1 MIPEGNPTHQKENA
15 SCDELAGRDEPRT
28 MHTTGP
34 ATRHPY
40 SGGSIPQHNTSQHQ
54 DSTEPMLGKMGLPRR
69 FLLGNGR
76 GELLGAKA
84 PAKIKE
90 VTLMRPIHGNL

>member
-1 MIPEGNPTHQKENA
+1 
-15 SCDELAGRDEPRT
+15 
-28 MHTTGP
+28 
-34 ATRHPY
+34 
-40 SGGSIPQHNTSQHQ
+40 
-54 DSTEPMLGKMGLPRR
+54 MLGKMGLPRR